1 MAAITIRYKGE
12 VIAEISAAEPT
23 TKILSTSGKFTEGD
37 IELSYINYCPRSE
50 PVAAFQMSEFF
61 NMFMPTASAVEVTE

>member
-23 TKILSTSGKFTEGD
+23 TKILNTSGKFTEGD
-37 IELSYINYCPRSE
+37 IELNYINYCPRAESISS
-50 PVAAFQMSEFF
+50 FSMNDFF
-61 NMFMPTASAVEVTE
+61 NFFTPTASAIEITE